1 LIDKNKI
8 IYVFIFYVKKK
19 SNLKMNSSEEDCNRT
34 IRVDYP
40 YLVEKCSSVTIII
53 DDNIKL
59 AATIWMPKSCF
70 LLLKNIY

>member
-1 LIDKNKI
+1 
-8 IYVFIFYVKKK
+8 
-19 SNLKMNSSEEDCNRT
+19 MNSSEEDCNRT

>member
-1 LIDKNKI
+1 MIMMCVLYS
-8 IYVFIFYVKKK
+8 IYI
-19 SNLKMNSSEEDCNRT
+19 KMNSSEEDCNRK

-40 YLVEKCSSVTIII
+40 YLVEKWSSVTIII

-70 LLLKNIY
+70 ILLKNIF